1 MSLVKELTA
10 TLNKMVNDQFE
21 TPEVKHFLSVPL
33 TMERGRFFVV
43 LNAHYTAN
51 RRDCWGYVQ
60 GAAPLEVKKLIWQ
73 HESDELVNDPRC
85 NMDHFSLS
93 VKQGEVLGL
102 TGGGGGPRPA
112 GPPPGAGAG
121 GPPGGFTGAP
131 IEQVA
136 VLMLLHA
143 TVALVCVGLLT
154 TLARA
159 RTVRN

>member
-102 TGGGGGPRPA
+102 TKEDFDNAEIPPMVRACLIVTVPSAASEPSKLRPTGTPCTGTARFIPAPR
-112 GPPPGAGAG
+112 
-121 GPPGGFTGAP
+121 
-131 IEQVA
+131 
-136 VLMLLHA
+136 
-143 TVALVCVGLLT
+143 
-154 TLARA
+154 
-159 RTVRN
+159 RTAKE